1 MAMTKPLAV
10 RELPLFLLSGVVLFP
25 REVLPLH
32 IFEYR
37 YRIMLKTVMEADQ
50 RFGVINCD
58 PETGEPSTVGCCTE
72 ILQHHSME
80 RDRSAIVTRGQQ
92 RFRVLNR
99 VRDTPFCIGLVS
111 WLEDGPPTADL
122 TGLVRNV
129 HSALGDVVK
138 LSAKLSGK
146 SFRLPEDI
154 PLDPEEMSFWLAS
167 RLDNATA
174 AQQHLLEITD
184 TADRLQQE
192 YALLDQ
198 ARRQLAARTVLKDL
212 EQGTKN

>member
-1 MAMTKPLAV
+1 MTKPLAV

-37 YRIMLKTVMEADQ
+37 YRMMLKTVLETDQ
-50 RFGVINCD
+50 LFGVINCD
-58 PETGEPSTVGCCTE
+58 PETGEPSAVGCCTE

-80 RDRSAIVTRGQQ
+80 GDRSAIVTRGQQ

-111 WLEDGPPTADL
+111 WLDDAPLTADL
-122 TGLVRNV
+122 TDLVQKV
-129 HSALGDVVK
+129 QGALGDVVK

-146 SFRLPEDI
+146 DFRLPEDI
-154 PLDPEEMSFWLAS
+154 PSDPEEISFWLAS

-174 AQQHLLEITD
+174 AQQHLLETTD

-212 EQGTKN
+212 ESKA

>member
-1 MAMTKPLAV
+1 MTKPLAV

-32 IFEYR
+32 VFEYR
-37 YRIMLKTVMEADQ
+37 YRIMLKTVLETDQ

-58 PETGEPSTVGCCTE
+58 PETGEPSAVGCCTE

-80 RDRSAIVTRGQQ
+80 GDRSAIVTRGQQ

-99 VRDTPFCIGLVS
+99 VRDNPFCIGLVS
-111 WLEDGPPTADL
+111 WLDDAPLTADL
-122 TGLVRNV
+122 TDLVRKV
-129 HSALGDVVK
+129 HGALGDVVK

-154 PLDPEEMSFWLAS
+154 PSDPEEISFWLAS
-167 RLDNATA
+167 RLDNATV
-174 AQQHLLEITD
+174 AQQYLLETTD

-212 EQGTKN
+212 ESKT

>member
-1 MAMTKPLAV
+1 MTKPLAV

-32 IFEYR
+32 VFEYR
-37 YRIMLKTVMEADQ
+37 YRIMLKTVLETDQ

-58 PETGEPSTVGCCTE
+58 PETGEPSAVGCCTE

-80 RDRSAIVTRGQQ
+80 GDRSAIVTRGQQ

-99 VRDTPFCIGLVS
+99 VRDNPFCIGLVS
-111 WLEDGPPTADL
+111 WLDDAPLTADL
-122 TGLVRNV
+122 TDLVRKV
-129 HSALGDVVK
+129 HGALGDVVK

-154 PLDPEEMSFWLAS
+154 PSDPEEISFWLAS
-167 RLDNATA
+167 RLDNATV
-174 AQQHLLEITD
+174 AQQHLLETTD

-212 EQGTKN
+212 ESKT

>member
-1 MAMTKPLAV
+1 MMKPLAV

-37 YRIMLKTVMEADQ
+37 YRIMLKTVLETDQ

-72 ILQHHSME
+72 ILQHHPME
-80 RDRSAIVTRGQQ
+80 GDRSAIVTRGQQ

-99 VRDTPFCIGLVS
+99 VRDNPFCIGLVS
-111 WLEDGPPTADL
+111 WLDDAPLATDL
-122 TGLVRNV
+122 THLVRKV
-129 HSALGDVVK
+129 HDALADVVK

-146 SFRLPEDI
+146 DFRLPEDI
-154 PLDPEEMSFWLAS
+154 PSDPEEISFWLAS

-174 AQQHLLEITD
+174 AQQHLLETTD

-192 YALLDQ
+192 YELLDQ

-212 EQGTKN
+212 ESKA

>member
-1 MAMTKPLAV
+1 MTKPLAV

-25 REVLPLH
+25 REVFPLH

-37 YRIMLKTVMEADQ
+37 YRIMLKTVLETDQ

-58 PETGEPSTVGCCTE
+58 PETGEPSAVGCCTE
-72 ILQHHSME
+72 ILQHHPME
-80 RDRSAIVTRGQQ
+80 GDRSAIVTRGQQ

-99 VRDTPFCIGLVS
+99 VRDNPFCIGLVS
-111 WLEDGPPTADL
+111 WLDDAPLTTDL
-122 TGLVRNV
+122 TDLVQKV
-129 HSALGDVVK
+129 HGALEDVVK

-146 SFRLPEDI
+146 DFRLPEDI
-154 PLDPEEMSFWLAS
+154 PSDPEDISFWLAS
-167 RLDNATA
+167 RLDNAIT
-174 AQQHLLEITD
+174 AQQHLLETTD

-212 EQGTKN
+212 E

>member
-1 MAMTKPLAV
+1 MSKALAV

-37 YRIMLKTVMEADQ
+37 YRIMLKTVLETDQ
-50 RFGVINCD
+50 RFGIVNCD

-72 ILQHHSME
+72 ILQHHPME
-80 RDRSAIVTRGQQ
+80 GDRSAIVTRGRE

-111 WLEDGPPTADL
+111 WLEDDPLTADL
-122 TGLVRNV
+122 TDLVRKV
-129 HSALGDVVK
+129 HDALGDVVK

-146 SFRLPEDI
+146 NFRLPEDI
-154 PLDPEEMSFWLAS
+154 PSDPEEMSFWLAS

-184 TADRLQQE
+184 TAHRLQQE
-192 YALLDQ
+192 YGLLDT

>member
-1 MAMTKPLAV
+1 MTKPLAV

-37 YRIMLKTVMEADQ
+37 YRIMLKTVLETDQ

-58 PETGEPSTVGCCTE
+58 PETGEPSAVGCCTE
-72 ILQHHSME
+72 ILQHHPME
-80 RDRSAIVTRGQQ
+80 GDRSAIVTRGQQ

-99 VRDTPFCIGLVS
+99 VRDNPFCIGLVS
-111 WLEDGPPTADL
+111 WLDDAPLATDL
-122 TGLVRNV
+122 TDLVQKV
-129 HSALGDVVK
+129 HGALEDVVK

-146 SFRLPEDI
+146 DFRLPEDI
-154 PLDPEEMSFWLAS
+154 PSEPEEISFWLAS

-174 AQQHLLEITD
+174 AQQHLLETTD

-212 EQGTKN
+212 ESKP

>member
-1 MAMTKPLAV
+1 MTTPLAV

-37 YRIMLKTVMEADQ
+37 YRIMLKTVLETDQ
-50 RFGVINCD
+50 RFGVISCD
-58 PETGEPSTVGCCTE
+58 PETGESSTVGCCTE

-80 RDRSAIVTRGQQ
+80 GDRSAIVTRGQQ

-111 WLEDGPPTADL
+111 WLEDAPPKADL
-122 TGLVRNV
+122 TDLVRNV

-154 PLDPEEMSFWLAS
+154 PFGPEEVSFWLAS
-167 RLDNATA
+167 RLDHATA
-174 AQQHLLEITD
+174 VQQHLLEITD
-184 TADRLQQE
+184 TAERLQQE
-192 YALLDQ
+192 YTLLDK

>member
-1 MAMTKPLAV
+1 MTKPLAV

-25 REVLPLH
+25 HEVLPLH

-37 YRIMLKTVMEADQ
+37 YRIMLKTVLETDQ

-58 PETGEPSTVGCCTE
+58 PETGEASAVGCCTE
-72 ILQHHSME
+72 ILQHHPME
-80 RDRSAIVTRGQQ
+80 GDRSAIVTRGQK

-99 VRDTPFCIGLVS
+99 VRDKPFCIGLVS
-111 WLEDGPPTADL
+111 WLDDAPLTTDL
-122 TGLVRNV
+122 TDLVQKV
-129 HSALGDVVK
+129 HGALEDVVK

-146 SFRLPEDI
+146 DFRLPEDI
-154 PLDPEEMSFWLAS
+154 PSDPEEVSFWLAS
-167 RLDNATA
+167 RLDNATT
-174 AQQHLLEITD
+174 AQQHLLETTD

-212 EQGTKN
+212 ESKA

>member
-1 MAMTKPLAV
+1 MSKALAV

-37 YRIMLKTVMEADQ
+37 YRIMLKTVLKTDQ
-50 RFGVINCD
+50 RFGIVNCD

-72 ILQHHSME
+72 ILQHHPME
-80 RDRSAIVTRGQQ
+80 GDRSAIVTRGRE

-111 WLEDGPPTADL
+111 WLEDDPLTADL
-122 TGLVRNV
+122 TDLVRKV
-129 HSALGDVVK
+129 HDALGDVVK

-146 SFRLPEDI
+146 NFRLPEDI
-154 PLDPEEMSFWLAS
+154 PSDPEEMSFWLAS

-184 TADRLQQE
+184 TAHRLQQE
-192 YALLDQ
+192 YGLLDT

>member
-1 MAMTKPLAV
+1 MTKPLAV

-37 YRIMLKTVMEADQ
+37 YRIMLKTVLETDQ
-50 RFGVINCD
+50 RFGVVNCD

-72 ILQHHSME
+72 ILQHHPME
-80 RDRSAIVTRGQQ
+80 GDRSAIVTRGQE

-99 VRDTPFCIGLVS
+99 VRDSPFCIGLVT
-111 WLEDGPPTADL
+111 WLEDAPLTTDL
-122 TGLVRNV
+122 SDLVQKV

-154 PLDPEEMSFWLAS
+154 PLDPEEISFWLAS

-184 TADRLQQE
+184 TADRLKQE
-192 YALLDQ
+192 YGLLDK

>member
-1 MAMTKPLAV
+1 MTKPLAV

-32 IFEYR
+32 VFEYR
-37 YRIMLKTVMEADQ
+37 YRIMLKTVLETDQ

-58 PETGEPSTVGCCTE
+58 PETGEPSAVGCCTE
-72 ILQHHSME
+72 ILQHHPME
-80 RDRSAIVTRGQQ
+80 GDRSAIVTRGQQ

-99 VRDTPFCIGLVS
+99 VRDNPFCIGLVS
-111 WLEDGPPTADL
+111 WLDDAPLAADL
-122 TGLVRNV
+122 TDLVQKV
-129 HSALGDVVK
+129 HGALGDVVK

-154 PLDPEEMSFWLAS
+154 PSDPEEISFWLAS

-174 AQQHLLEITD
+174 VQQHLLETTD

-212 EQGTKN
+212 ESKT

>member
-1 MAMTKPLAV
+1 MTKPLAV

-37 YRIMLKTVMEADQ
+37 YRIMLKTVLETDQ

-58 PETGEPSTVGCCTE
+58 PETGEPSAVGCCTE
-72 ILQHHSME
+72 ILQHHPME
-80 RDRSAIVTRGQQ
+80 GDRSAIVTRGQQ

-99 VRDTPFCIGLVS
+99 VRDNPFSIGLVS
-111 WLEDGPPTADL
+111 WLDDAPLTADL
-122 TGLVRNV
+122 TDLVRKV
-129 HSALGDVVK
+129 HGALGDVVK

-154 PLDPEEMSFWLAS
+154 PSDPEEISFWLAS
-167 RLDNATA
+167 RLDNATV
-174 AQQHLLEITD
+174 AQQHLLETTD

-198 ARRQLAARTVLKDL
+198 ARRQLAARTALKDL
-212 EQGTKN
+212 ESKT